1 MTKFCGICIFEP
13 SSLAMEKIIL
23 IDNYDSFTYN
33 LHHYLEDLI
42 SEEVCVMRNDE
53 IIWEKLDA
61 AQYIVLSPGPG
72 LPSEAG
78 QLPDIIRKYASTKP
92 MLGICLGM
100 QAMAECF
107 NGRLTNLAQV
117 VHGRSSRLVQIDPRE
132 KLFAGI
138 PPSPEV
144 GRYHSW
150 VVDPDSVSN
159 QFILTSFTRDGLLMS
174 FRHKVYPMVGLQFH
188 PESILT
194 PSGKK
199 MLENFIN

>member
-1 MTKFCGICIFEP
+1 
-13 SSLAMEKIIL
+13 MEKIIL

-42 SEEVCVMRNDE
+42 SDQVCVMRNDE

-61 AQYIVLSPGPG
+61 AKCIVLSPGPG
-72 LPSEAG
+72 LPSDAG
-78 QLPDIIRKYASTKP
+78 RLHDIILKYASLKP

-107 NGRLTNLAQV
+107 NGKLINLEQV
-117 VHGRSSRLVQIDPRE
+117 VHGMSSRLVRIDRQE
-132 KLFAGI
+132 KLFSGI
-138 PPSPEV
+138 PSAPEV

-150 VVDPDSVSN
+150 VVDPKSVID
-159 QFILTSFTRDGLLMS
+159 QFSLTSFTQDGLLMS
-174 FRHKVYPMVGLQFH
+174 FRHKIYQMVGLQFH

-199 MLENFIN
+199 MLENFII